1 LLPPPSIVPTTIKG
15 GEWWVTYP
23 ASCEVALDVTYLPVQ
38 ADADGWASG
47 VRTQIERAVRDATAP
62 DAWSAANPPRFTWDT
77 ELAPAEVAPSHPVVN
92 SLLSSATS
100 LGRSP
105 RILGEPSWTDAAT
118 LTRLADTPAVC
129 LGPTATR
136 PDGSPTLHTI
146 DEYIELTD
154 LLSTAKALALTA
166 LDLTTPAPTL

>member
-1 LLPPPSIVPTTIKG
+1 M
-15 GEWWVTYP
+15 TYP
-23 ASCEVALDVTYLPVQ
+23 ASCEVSLDVTYLPVQ
-38 ADADGWASG
+38 ADAGGWASG
-47 VRTQIERAVRDATAP
+47 VRAEIETAVAKAVAADPWLTAY
-62 DAWSAANPPRFTWDT
+62 PPAFAWDT
-77 ELAPAEVAPSHPVVN
+77 ELPPAEVDGAHPLVA
-92 SLLSSATS
+92 SLLATATS

-146 DEYIELTD
+146 DEYIEVSD
-154 LLSTAKALALTA
+154 LVATAKTLALTA
-166 LDLTTPAPTL
+166 LAMTAPAAS